1 MYKNIIDIL
10 KDTPQEIKCKNCGS
24 VDIVFWKDIYERF
37 PHFWQCRTCGGL
49 FNTNMTGT
57 LSIEDLP
64 QDIKIRILKDIE
76 R

>member
-1 MYKNIIDIL
+1 MYKNIIDVR
-10 KDTPQEIKCKNCGS
+10 KYTPQEIKCKNCDS
-24 VDIVFWKDIYERF
+24 VDMVFWKDIYERF
-37 PHFWQCRTCGGL
+37 PYFWQCRNCGSL
-49 FNTNMTGT
+49 FNTNLTGT

>member
-1 MYKNIIDIL
+1 M
-10 KDTPQEIKCKNCGS
+10 
-24 VDIVFWKDIYERF
+24 VFWKDIYERI

>member
-1 MYKNIIDIL
+1 MYKNIIDVR

-24 VDIVFWKDIYERF
+24 VDMVFWKDVYERF
-37 PHFWQCRTCGGL
+37 PHFWQCRTCGSL
-49 FNTNMTGT
+49 FNATMTGM

-64 QDIKIRILKDIE
+64 QDIKIKILKDIE